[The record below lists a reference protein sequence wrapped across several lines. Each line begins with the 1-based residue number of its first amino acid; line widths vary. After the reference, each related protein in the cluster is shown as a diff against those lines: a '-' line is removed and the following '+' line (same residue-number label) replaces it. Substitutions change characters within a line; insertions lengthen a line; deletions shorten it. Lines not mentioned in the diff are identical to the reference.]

1 MLLETLAGRA
11 VSIAARVVDRHGI
24 AAAVAAMQMAA
35 ESGRATALH
44 VAQGGALRPAQGA
57 SVLQRSACGARHVTD
72 LDAWRDGASCALA
85 ARHGSAERLPLRC
98 VERVEGG
105 AQGRFKLA
113 YPQSWEHEV
122 APSHNGEISGIHL
135 RMLDAQQQTLMAYLL
150 VRAKRVSAM
159 PQRSLGALIEATIT
173 MLGHS
178 EIRPAGTLQP
188 PSDAEDPRAVTV
200 DGWIGGVIGD
210 GTLGTAPITL
220 RLGFMERDNVV
231 FTLALCSPKLENDP
245 LTAFRATRAFE
256 LARLTIEL
264 IP

>member
-1 MLLETLAGRA
+1 M
-11 VSIAARVVDRHGI
+11 
-24 AAAVAAMQMAA
+24 AAASQP
-35 ESGRATALH
+35 S
-44 VAQGGALRPAQGA
+44 
-57 SVLQRSACGARHVTD
+57 
-72 LDAWRDGASCALA
+72 
-85 ARHGSAERLPLRC
+85 
-98 VERVEGG
+98 
-105 AQGRFKLA
+105 FKLA

-231 FTLALCSPKLENDP
+231 FTLALCSPKLENDL